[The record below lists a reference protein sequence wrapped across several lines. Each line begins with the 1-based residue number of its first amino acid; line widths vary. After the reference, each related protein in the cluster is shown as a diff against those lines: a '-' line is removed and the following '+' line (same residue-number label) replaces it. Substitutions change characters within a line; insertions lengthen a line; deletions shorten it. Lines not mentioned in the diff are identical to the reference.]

1 MRNYEPNA
9 DRVVALYQQLEDD
22 IITAMI
28 RRMMRMGKV
37 SDTTK
42 YQAEIMQ
49 QAGLLYTDI
58 VQIITART
66 DACSAAVKA
75 LFEDAGVETVSIEN
89 DIHETAEQLPV
100 NIRQSSP
107 MRRVLEAGYR
117 KTQKTLR
124 NLVGTTASTT
134 QQAFY
139 DACDRSY
146 TQVSSGAFSYQE
158 AIRTAVRS
166 LADTGAYVT
175 YPTGHRDRIDVA
187 VRRCTLTGVGQT
199 SAAVSKTYAE
209 ETGCHLMELTAHS
222 GARPEHARWQG
233 QLVTLTGEDAG
244 ETIDGLHVYTLHEI
258 GYGSGEGFK
267 GWNCRHDW
275 HAYYKGISKP
285 NYTLEQ
291 IKKLNEKNISYNGKK
306 YTKYE
311 ISQVQRQ
318 GERNVRALKRRTLA
332 SQAAVENAPDE
343 ETKAVLQA
351 DYAANAAKL
360 KESEKQLKTFC
371 SQTGQRRDTFR
382 EQVDGFGRSAAQ
394 KAVHAAKNQLT
405 EWKSSAIIGKT
416 ANAAGSQIYVVNKTV
431 VVKGPPNGIT
441 QRVNDK
447 GGVDRNY
454 YDSDGCQTKQI
465 SNNSHGHK
473 KESKLGKHGEHKHM
487 YIKNEKGIPVHGE
500 AEELSDSERR
510 ENQDIL

>member
-1 MRNYEPNA
+1 M
-9 DRVVALYQQLEDD
+9 
-22 IITAMI
+22 
-28 RRMMRMGKV
+28 
-37 SDTTK
+37 
-42 YQAEIMQ
+42 
-49 QAGLLYTDI
+49 
-58 VQIITART
+58 
-66 DACSAAVKA
+66 
-75 LFEDAGVETVSIEN
+75 
-89 DIHETAEQLPV
+89 
-100 NIRQSSP
+100 
-107 MRRVLEAGYR
+107 
-117 KTQKTLR
+117 
-124 NLVGTTASTT
+124 
-134 QQAFY
+134 
-139 DACDRSY
+139 
-146 TQVSSGAFSYQE
+146 
-158 AIRTAVRS
+158 
-166 LADTGAYVT
+166 
-175 YPTGHRDRIDVA
+175 
-187 VRRCTLTGVGQT
+187 
-199 SAAVSKTYAE
+199 
-209 ETGCHLMELTAHS
+209 
-222 GARPEHARWQG
+222 
-233 QLVTLTGEDAG
+233 TGEDAG

-267 GWNCRHDW
+267 GWNCHHDW

-285 NYTLEQ
+285 NYTPEQ

-311 ISQVQRQ
+311 ISQMQRQ

-332 SQAAVENAPDE
+332 AQAAVENAPDE

-360 KESEKQLKTFC
+360 KESEKQLKMFC